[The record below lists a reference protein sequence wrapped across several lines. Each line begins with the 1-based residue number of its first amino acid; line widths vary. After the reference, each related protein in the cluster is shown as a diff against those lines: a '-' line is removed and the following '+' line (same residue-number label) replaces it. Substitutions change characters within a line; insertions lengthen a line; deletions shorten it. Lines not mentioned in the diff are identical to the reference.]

1 MKFSSDP
8 FSALNIA
15 RKDYNNA
22 RLALSDANQ
31 GLITKS
37 WAMRNLNLARKRL
50 KDTCLRMQRKP
61 LAVRRTPDFTT
72 TVYGIPCGVVVECY
86 IPATMGNL
94 FALPEDCYPPEPS
107 EFEFYLV
114 DRRGYKAEWLMDKLT
129 DEDNARL
136 EREYTS

>member
-37 WAMRNLNLARKRL
+37 WAMRNLNFARKRL
-50 KDTCLRMQRKP
+50 KDTCLRMQNKP
-61 LAVRRTPDFTT
+61 LVVRKTPTFET
-72 TVYGIPCGVVVECY
+72 TVHGIPCGVVVENY
-86 IPATMGNL
+86 RPATMGNT

-114 DRRGYKAEWLMDKLT
+114 DSKGYRAEWLMDKLT